1 MYKKTSFLSKQ
12 EKKGV
17 IIISKHKVE
26 ITGINT
32 SQIKVLTDEEK
43 NELFKRYQNGD
54 KKAREEL
61 ACGNLKLVLSILKRY
76 QNRCDNMDDLFQ
88 IGCVGLMKAIDNF
101 DLSHGVKFST
111 YAVPLILGEIRR
123 YLRDNSNLRIS
134 RSIKDLA
141 YKILKVKEEYFISH
155 GKELSNEAVSK
166 KLGVDEIDVIIALDA
181 MKDPVSMFEPI
192 YNDGG
197 DTIYLEDQI
206 ESKKEKATSW
216 DAFISLK
223 NAINELKEKERRIIT
238 ERFLIGKTQMEI
250 AEEIGISQAQVSRL
264 EKGGIEELKSKML

>member
-1 MYKKTSFLSKQ
+1 MIT
-12 EKKGV
+12 
-17 IIISKHKVE
+17 IAKHKVE

-32 SQIKVLTDEEK
+32 SEIKVLTDKEK
-43 NELFKRYQNGD
+43 EELFIRLKNGD
-54 KKAREEL
+54 MTAKEEL
-61 ACGNLKLVLSILKRY
+61 ANGNLKLVLSILRKY

-101 DLSHGVKFST
+101 DLSHNVKFST

-141 YKILKVKEEYFISH
+141 YKILKVKEEYFMDN
-155 GKELSNEAVSK
+155 GKELSNSEVAK
-166 KLGVDEIDVIIALDA
+166 RLGCDEIDVIIALDA
-181 MKDPVSMFEPI
+181 MRDPISMFEPI

-197 DTIYLEDQI
+197 DTIYLEDQL
-206 ESKKEKATSW
+206 ESKKDKISNW
-216 DAFISLK
+216 DITISLK
-223 NAINELKEKERRIIT
+223 NAINELKDKERKIIT

-264 EKGGIEELKSKML
+264 EKCGIEDLKKMIM

>member
-1 MYKKTSFLSKQ
+1 MIT
-12 EKKGV
+12 
-17 IIISKHKVE
+17 IAKHKVE

-32 SQIKVLTDEEK
+32 SEIKVLTDKEK
-43 NELFKRYQNGD
+43 EELFIRLKNGD
-54 KKAREEL
+54 MTAKEKL
-61 ACGNLKLVLSILKRY
+61 ANGNLKLVLSILRKY

-101 DLSHGVKFST
+101 DLSHNVKFST

-141 YKILKVKEEYFISH
+141 YKILKVKEEYFMDN
-155 GKELSNEAVSK
+155 GKELSNSEVAK
-166 KLGVDEIDVIIALDA
+166 RLGCDEIDVIIALDA
-181 MKDPVSMFEPI
+181 MRDPISMFEPI

-197 DTIYLEDQI
+197 DTIYLEDQL
-206 ESKKEKATSW
+206 ESKKDKISNW
-216 DAFISLK
+216 DITISLK
-223 NAINELKEKERRIIT
+223 NAINELKDKERKIIT

-264 EKGGIEELKSKML
+264 EKCGIEDLRKMIM

>member
-1 MYKKTSFLSKQ
+1 MIT
-12 EKKGV
+12 
-17 IIISKHKVE
+17 IAKHKVE

-32 SQIKVLTDEEK
+32 SEIKVLTDKEK
-43 NELFKRYQNGD
+43 EALFIRLKNGD
-54 KKAREEL
+54 MTAKDEL
-61 ACGNLKLVLSILKRY
+61 ANGNLKLVLSILRKY

-101 DLSHGVKFST
+101 DLSHNVKFST

-141 YKILKVKEEYFISH
+141 YKILKVKEEYFMDN
-155 GKELSNEAVSK
+155 GKELSNSEVAK
-166 KLGVDEIDVIIALDA
+166 RLGCDEIDVIIALDA
-181 MKDPVSMFEPI
+181 MRDPISMFEPI

-197 DTIYLEDQI
+197 DTIYLEDQL
-206 ESKKEKATSW
+206 ESKKDKISNW
-216 DAFISLK
+216 DITISLK
-223 NAINELKEKERRIIT
+223 NAINELKDKERKIIT

-264 EKGGIEELKSKML
+264 EKCGIEDLRKMIM

>member
-1 MYKKTSFLSKQ
+1 MIT
-12 EKKGV
+12 
-17 IIISKHKVE
+17 IAKHKVE

-32 SQIKVLTDEEK
+32 SEIKVLTDKEK
-43 NELFKRYQNGD
+43 EELFIRLKNGD
-54 KKAREEL
+54 MTAKDEL
-61 ACGNLKLVLSILKRY
+61 ANGNLKLVLSILRKY

-101 DLSHGVKFST
+101 DLSHNVKFST

-141 YKILKVKEEYFISH
+141 YKILKVKEEYFMDN
-155 GKELSNEAVSK
+155 GKELSNSEVAK
-166 KLGVDEIDVIIALDA
+166 RLGCDEINVIIALDA
-181 MKDPVSMFEPI
+181 MRDPISMFEPI

-197 DTIYLEDQI
+197 DTIYLEDQL
-206 ESKKEKATSW
+206 ESKKDKISNW
-216 DAFISLK
+216 DITISLK
-223 NAINELKEKERRIIT
+223 NAINELKDKERKIIT

-264 EKGGIEELKSKML
+264 EKCGIEDLRKKIM

>member
-54 KKAREEL
+54 EKAREEL

-181 MKDPVSMFEPI
+181 MKDPVSMFDPI

-250 AEEIGISQAQVSRL
+250 AEGIVISQAQVSRL